1 MKINWNKS
9 LLFFVY
15 MLSAITGN
23 AQNKAIDSLNKILQ
37 KQNDDTSKVN
47 TLYALSEEFRDVERD
62 YSKAMKYALN
72 GLSLSNKIEFKEGKG
87 TGYFK
92 LGQINN
98 RQGQYADANKY
109 LDTAFNI
116 FKELNDKKNIAKT
129 YLWIGDNYYYQSLYA
144 DALSNYN
151 KALNLYRELYD
162 RNKIAEIY
170 LKIGYCYT
178 QLNSYGDAS
187 TNTYKALKL
196 FEEMGD
202 KEQMANAFH
211 LIGLNYMNLHD
222 DSDAIKNL
230 QTGLKLRTE
239 LNIQAD
245 MAISMSV
252 LGALNTTMG
261 NFSEALKYDSA
272 SLKIF
277 TELKTNAW
285 GIPMT
290 LYSLGQNYRKLGER
304 ADASGDKYEARKNFN
319 EAVTSLEEARKY
331 YEGIKDEGTVALM
344 NNELGFTFTRLK
356 NYSAAVSCF
365 KKTLQ
370 LPANSENNNFFM
382 DSYLG
387 LSQLDSITG
396 NYKQAYQNYKS
407 YIVYRD
413 SIVNEETSKKSLQAK
428 MLYESEKNEEM
439 AKAAELK
446 RKAEEDAE
454 RNLQLLAIAVFIP
467 IFFVGVLLL
476 SRTKV
481 KPRVVEFLGVLS
493 LLLFFEFITDLIYPY
508 VSRLTNE
515 NPIWEMLFLVSL
527 AALLEPLNFKLER
540 WVKSHLVHRPAQVPV
555 PVLVPVVV
563 ESISNED
570 ESED

>member
-1 MKINWNKS
+1 MKINWYKP

-15 MLSAITGN
+15 MLSALTGN
-23 AQNKAIDSLNKILQ
+23 TQNKAIDSLNKVLQ
-37 KQNDDTSKVN
+37 KQSDDTSKVN
-47 TLYALSEEFRDVERD
+47 MLYALCEEYRNVND
-62 YSKAMKYALN
+62 YTKALEYALD
-72 GLSLSNKIEFKEGKG
+72 GLSLSDKIEFKEGKG

-98 RQGQYADANKY
+98 RQNKYTDANKY
-109 LDTAFNI
+109 YDSALNI
-116 FKELNDKKNIAKT
+116 FTEINNKNDIAKT
-129 YLWIGDNYYYQSLYA
+129 CLWIGYNYYGQELYP
-144 DALSNYN
+144 DALSNFN
-151 KALNLYRELYD
+151 KSLNLYRELDD

-170 LKIGYCYT
+170 LQIGYCYA

-187 TNTYKALKL
+187 ANTYKALKI
-196 FEEMGD
+196 FEEIGD
-202 KEQMANAFH
+202 KEQMANAYN
-211 LIGLNYMNLHD
+211 LIGLNNMNLQD
-222 DSDAIKNL
+222 DSDALKNL
-230 QTGLKLRTE
+230 QAGLKLRTE
-239 LNIQAD
+239 LNIRAD
-245 MAISMSV
+245 MAVSMTV
-252 LGALNTTMG
+252 LGALYTTMG

-277 TELKTNAW
+277 NELRTTLPW

-304 ADASGDKYEARKNFN
+304 ADASGDKYEAGKNFN
-319 EAVTSLEEARKY
+319 DAIKSLEESRKY
-331 YEGIKDEGTVALM
+331 YEGIKDEVTVALM
-344 NNELGFTFTRLK
+344 NNELGFTFTNLK
-356 NYSAAVSCF
+356 NYSAAESCF
-365 KKTLQ
+365 KKALQ
-370 LPANSENNNFFM
+370 LSANSENNNIFRE
-382 DSYLG
+382 SYMG
-387 LSQLDSITG
+387 LSLLDSISG
-396 NYKQAYQNYKS
+396 NYKQAYQNYKK
-407 YIVYRD
+407 YIIYRD

-481 KPRVVEFLGVLS
+481 RPRVVEFLGVLS

-527 AALLEPLNFKLER
+527 AALLEPLNFKLEH
-540 WVKSHLVHRPAQVPV
+540 WVKGHLVHRPVQVPI
-555 PVLVPVVV
+555 PVLVPVVD